1 MNLTISVNL
10 DNLVLEVYRPLS
22 VLLIIGLLI

>member
-1 MNLTISVNL
+1 MNLIVSVYL
-10 DNLVLEVYRPLS
+10 DNLVLEMYRSLS